1 MTLDRR
7 LAKIDETLSPTQLVL
22 RWLAE
27 AHAFGD
33 IEPYTASL
41 LAQDS
46 PAPPLDRLA
55 HEATRGAR
63 AATRGKRPELVDAA
77 IRLAGCPIPAAHFR
91 RPHQAPAEQAG
102 GSAGGRRGR
111 YPRDG
116 GGFTMPYTTVAVT
129 AVRTD
134 AT

>member
-1 MTLDRR
+1 MDMDDVDRHSWDRVTLLEIRGESPGRTEALNGRQSSGRGVRARR
-7 LAKIDETLSPTQLVL
+7 
-22 RWLAE
+22 
-27 AHAFGD
+27 
-33 IEPYTASL
+33 
-41 LAQDS
+41 
-46 PAPPLDRLA
+46 
-55 HEATRGAR
+55 AR
-63 AATRGKRPELVDAA
+63 AVAVSARDVGPKRRHTSTRHREDRAEVVLTAR
-77 IRLAGCPIPAAHFR
+77 RLAGCPIP
-91 RPHQAPAEQAG
+91 AG